1 MKRIVTLMLIFI
13 PAVFLSANMRA
24 PYMRTSMPSRS
35 LTVKTPAPLVVVKE
49 DLSFDCDA
57 PYEGDIGA
65 VAKQRRFA
73 QVTAVYH
80 VDAERQC
87 ECAFEF
93 VMPDDVEVAAS
104 IGEKP
109 CAAGRAVIA
118 KGEFPDGWS
127 VRINRS
133 LCMVSFSGK
142 LSQGRNVIRIGYRQ
156 TVGVSEAHYGYFT
169 KSVFASG
176 FGYELW
182 PLKEWKLS
190 PGFSLNV
197 DVRVADYPGFRRTLF
212 GSKNSVHLY
221 GSGRNAD
228 AQSQPCAEAVYSQE
242 DRYLRARVN
251 WTKNFPDVL
260 HVSYGEK

>member
-1 MKRIVTLMLIFI
+1 M

-24 PYMRTSMPSRS
+24 PYIRASMPSRS
-35 LTVKTPAPLVVVKE
+35 LTVKTQAPLVVVKE
-49 DLSFDCDA
+49 DLSFECDA
-57 PYEGDIGA
+57 PYEGDIGT

-80 VDAERQC
+80 IDAERQC
-87 ECAFEF
+87 ECAFQF
-93 VMPDDVEVAAS
+93 VMPDDVEVTVS
-104 IGEKP
+104 VDEKP
-109 CAAGRAVIA
+109 CAVGRVVIA

-133 LCMVSFSGK
+133 LCMASFSGK
-142 LSQGRNVIRIGYRQ
+142 LSQGRNVIRVGYRQ
-156 TVGVSEAHYGYFT
+156 PVGVSEAHYGYFT

-182 PLKEWKLS
+182 PLKEWKLAPS
-190 PGFSLNV
+190 FSLNV
-197 DVRVADYPGFRRTLF
+197 DVRVADYSSLRRTLF
-212 GSKNSVHLY
+212 GSRNRIRLY

-228 AQSQPCAEAVYSQE
+228 EQPLPCVEAVYSQE

-251 WTKNFPDVL
+251 WANSFPDVM
-260 HVSYGEK
+260 HVSYGEN